1 MEQYLQLIFLLAFV
15 KFGLKSSLVRKACMI
30 PVYGIVAG
38 AFVWAV
44 YPLVIGLRGDSF
56 TAILADRGMVSDCA
70 LLITVESVLG
80 IMTSV
85 LLLDN
90 YFAPRE
96 KRKRSLFVLK
106 VIPGVLF
113 FVGVVYFEL
122 LFFKLLVGMPFG
134 RAAALYGGTIFAA
147 VTAGGF
153 GLRWLLPGESMK
165 LDAKILLDLAILGVA
180 IFVNAAISDYSV
192 SHSVGVVEWLP
203 TAVAAAVIAVGA
215 AAGFACYRRRD
226 SLRRAAAAVRRRL
239 VGRATKQ

>member
-15 KFGLKSSLVRKACMI
+15 KFGLKSSLVRKAWMI

-38 AFVWAV
+38 VFAWAV
-44 YPLVIGLRGDSF
+44 HPFVIGLRGDSF

-80 IMTSV
+80 IMASV

-122 LFFKLLVGMPFG
+122 LFFKLFVGMPFG
-134 RAAALYGGTIFAA
+134 CVAALYGGTVFAA
-147 VTAGGF
+147 VTAAGF
-153 GLRWLLPGESMK
+153 GMRWLLPGESMK

-192 SHSVGVVEWLP
+192 SHSVGGVEWLP
-203 TAVAAAVIAVGA
+203 TVVAAAVLAVGA

-226 SLRRAAAAVRRRL
+226 SVRRASAAVRRRIF
-239 VGRATKQ
+239 GRAAEL

>member
-38 AFVWAV
+38 AFAWAV

-134 RAAALYGGTIFAA
+134 RATALYGGTIFAA
-147 VTAGGF
+147 VTAAGF
-153 GLRWLLPGESMK
+153 CLRWLLPGESMK

-180 IFVNAAISDYSV
+180 VFVNAAISDYSV
-192 SHSVGVVEWLP
+192 SHSVGGVEWLP